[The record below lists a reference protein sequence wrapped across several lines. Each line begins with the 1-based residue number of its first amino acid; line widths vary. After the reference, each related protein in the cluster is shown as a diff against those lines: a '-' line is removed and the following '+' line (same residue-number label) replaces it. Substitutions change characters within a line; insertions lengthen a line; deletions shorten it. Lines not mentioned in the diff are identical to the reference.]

1 VFIIPKGV
9 IMNFNTKT
17 VARILGLTIRKI
29 DYWDKTN
36 LIKPSVQEA
45 AGYGSVRLYSFADL
59 IQLKVAKALKDAG
72 ISIQKMR
79 KALIY
84 LEKNMPDVDKPLA
97 NLKFLTDGETIF
109 VITKDKKTIID
120 TLNRGQVVFTF
131 LLDDIINE
139 LKGTV
144 KPLYDHREYVVKSKG
159 RKYPV
164 ILHEDTEDG
173 GYWAECPEIP
183 GCVSQGDT
191 IGETL
196 EMIKDA
202 INGCLDVMKQNE
214 NSSKAL

>member
-1 VFIIPKGV
+1 
-9 IMNFNTKT
+9 MNFNTKT
-17 VARILGLTIRKI
+17 VARILGLTTRQIG
-29 DYWDKTN
+29 YWDKTN

-45 AGYGSVRLYSFADL
+45 AGYGSVRLYSFSDL

-84 LEKNMPDVDKPLA
+84 LEKNMPDIDKPLA
-97 NLKFLTDGETIF
+97 NLKFLSDGESIF

-144 KPLYDHREYVVKSKG
+144 RPFYSHRKYEVSCKG
-159 RKYPV
+159 RKYSV

-191 IGETL
+191 IRETL

-202 INGCLDVMKQNE
+202 IDGCLDVIRQNE
-214 NSSKAL
+214 NISKAL

>member
-1 VFIIPKGV
+1 
-9 IMNFNTKT
+9 MNFNTKT
-17 VARILGLTIRKI
+17 VARILGLTTRQI

-59 IQLKVAKALKDAG
+59 IQLKVAKTLKDAG

-144 KPLYDHREYVVKSKG
+144 KPLYDHRKYIVRSKG
-159 RKYPV
+159 RKHPV

-173 GYWAECPEIP
+173 GYWAECPEIS

-191 IGETL
+191 IGEAL

-202 INGCLDVMKQNE
+202 INGCLDTMKQGE
-214 NSSKAL
+214 NSSKAV

>member
-1 VFIIPKGV
+1 LSRRV

-17 VARILGLTIRKI
+17 VARILGLTTRQIG
-29 DYWDKTN
+29 YWDKTN

-45 AGYGSVRLYSFADL
+45 AGYGSVRLYSFSDL
-59 IQLKVAKALKDAG
+59 IQLKVAKTLKDAG
-72 ISIQKMR
+72 ISVQKMR

-84 LEKNMPDVDKPLA
+84 LEKNMPDIDKPLA
-97 NLKFLTDGETIF
+97 NLKFLTDGESIF

-144 KPLYDHREYVVKSKG
+144 RPFYSHRKYEVSCKG
-159 RKYPV
+159 RKYSV

-191 IGETL
+191 IRETL

-202 INGCLDVMKQNE
+202 IDGCLDVIRQNE
-214 NSSKAL
+214 NISKAL

>member
-1 VFIIPKGV
+1 
-9 IMNFNTKT
+9 MNFNTKT
-17 VARILGLTIRKI
+17 VARILGLTTRQIG
-29 DYWDKTN
+29 YWDKTN

-45 AGYGSVRLYSFADL
+45 AGYGSVRLYSFSDL

-84 LEKNMPDVDKPLA
+84 LEKNMPDIDKPLA
-97 NLKFLTDGETIF
+97 NLKFLSDGESIF

-144 KPLYDHREYVVKSKG
+144 RPFYSHRKYEVRCKG
-159 RKYPV
+159 RKYSV

-191 IGETL
+191 IRETL

-202 INGCLDVMKQNE
+202 IDGCLDVIRQNE
-214 NSSKAL
+214 NISKAL

>member
-1 VFIIPKGV
+1 
-9 IMNFNTKT
+9 MNFNTKT
-17 VARILGLTIRKI
+17 VARILGLTTRQIG
-29 DYWDKTN
+29 YWDKTN

-45 AGYGSVRLYSFADL
+45 AGYGSVRLYSFSDL

-84 LEKNMPDVDKPLA
+84 LEKNMPDIDKPLA
-97 NLKFLTDGETIF
+97 NLKFLSDGESIF

-139 LKGTV
+139 HHLTV
-144 KPLYDHREYVVKSKG
+144 RPFYSHRKYEVSCKG
-159 RKYPV
+159 RKYSV

-191 IGETL
+191 IRETL

-202 INGCLDVMKQNE
+202 IDGCLDVIRQNE
-214 NSSKAL
+214 NISKAL

>member
-1 VFIIPKGV
+1 
-9 IMNFNTKT
+9 MNFNTKT
-17 VARILGLTIRKI
+17 VARILGLTTRQIG
-29 DYWDKTN
+29 YWDKTN

-45 AGYGSVRLYSFADL
+45 AGYGSVRLYSFSDL
-59 IQLKVAKALKDAG
+59 IQLKVAKTLKDAG

-84 LEKNMPDVDKPLA
+84 LEKNMPDIDKPLA
-97 NLKFLTDGETIF
+97 NLKFLTDGESIF

-144 KPLYDHREYVVKSKG
+144 KPFYSHRKYEVSCKG
-159 RKYPV
+159 RKYSV

-191 IGETL
+191 IRETL

-202 INGCLDVMKQNE
+202 IDGCLDVIRQNE
-214 NSSKAL
+214 NISKAL

>member
-1 VFIIPKGV
+1 
-9 IMNFNTKT
+9 MNFNTKT
-17 VARILGLTIRKI
+17 VARILGLTTRQIG
-29 DYWDKTN
+29 YWDKTN

-59 IQLKVAKALKDAG
+59 IQLKVAKTLKDAG

-97 NLKFLTDGETIF
+97 NLKFLTDGKTIF

-144 KPLYDHREYVVKSKG
+144 KPLYDHRKYIVRSKG
-159 RKYPV
+159 RKHPV

-173 GYWAECPEIP
+173 GYWAECPEIS

-191 IGETL
+191 IGEAL

-202 INGCLDVMKQNE
+202 INGCLDTMKQGE
-214 NSSKAL
+214 NSSKAV

>member
-1 VFIIPKGV
+1 
-9 IMNFNTKT
+9 MNFNTKT
-17 VARILGLTIRKI
+17 VARILGLTTRQIG
-29 DYWDKTN
+29 YWDKTN

-45 AGYGSVRLYSFADL
+45 AGYGSVRLYSFSDL
-59 IQLKVAKALKDAG
+59 IQLKVAKTLKDAG
-72 ISIQKMR
+72 ISVQKMR

-84 LEKNMPDVDKPLA
+84 LEKNMPDIDKPLA
-97 NLKFLTDGETIF
+97 NLKFLTDGESIF

-144 KPLYDHREYVVKSKG
+144 RPFYSHRKYEVSCKG
-159 RKYPV
+159 RKYSV

-191 IGETL
+191 IRETL

-202 INGCLDVMKQNE
+202 IDGCLNVIKQNE
-214 NSSKAL
+214 NISKAL

>member
-1 VFIIPKGV
+1 
-9 IMNFNTKT
+9 MNFNTKT
-17 VARILGLTIRKI
+17 VARILGLTTRQIG
-29 DYWDKTN
+29 YWDKTN

-84 LEKNMPDVDKPLA
+84 LEKNMPDIDKPLA
-97 NLKFLTDGETIF
+97 NLKFLSDGESIF

-144 KPLYDHREYVVKSKG
+144 RPFYSHRKYEVSCKG
-159 RKYPV
+159 RKYSV

-191 IGETL
+191 IRETL

-202 INGCLDVMKQNE
+202 IDGCLDVIRQNE
-214 NSSKAL
+214 NISKAL

>member
-1 VFIIPKGV
+1 
-9 IMNFNTKT
+9 MNFNTKT
-17 VARILGLTIRKI
+17 VARILGLTIRQI

-109 VITKDKKTIID
+109 VIT
-120 TLNRGQVVFTF
+120 R
-131 LLDDIINE
+131 
-139 LKGTV
+139 
-144 KPLYDHREYVVKSKG
+144 DH
-159 RKYPV
+159 
-164 ILHEDTEDG
+164 T
-173 GYWAECPEIP
+173 CP
-183 GCVSQGDT
+183 
-191 IGETL
+191 
-196 EMIKDA
+196 K
-202 INGCLDVMKQNE
+202 
-214 NSSKAL
+214 

>member
-1 VFIIPKGV
+1 
-9 IMNFNTKT
+9 MNFNTKT
-17 VARILGLTIRKI
+17 VARILGLTTRQIG
-29 DYWDKTN
+29 YWDKTN

-45 AGYGSVRLYSFADL
+45 AGYGSVRLYSFSDL
-59 IQLKVAKALKDAG
+59 IQLKVAKTLKDAG
-72 ISIQKMR
+72 ISVQKMR

-84 LEKNMPDVDKPLA
+84 LEKNMPDIDKPLA
-97 NLKFLTDGETIF
+97 NLKFLTDGESIF

-144 KPLYDHREYVVKSKG
+144 KPFYSHRKYEVSCKG
-159 RKYPV
+159 RKYSV

-191 IGETL
+191 IRETL

-202 INGCLDVMKQNE
+202 IDGCLNVIKQNE
-214 NSSKAL
+214 NISKAL

>member
-1 VFIIPKGV
+1 
-9 IMNFNTKT
+9 MNFNTKT
-17 VARILGLTIRKI
+17 VARILGLTTRQI

-59 IQLKVAKALKDAG
+59 IQLKVAKTLKDAG

-97 NLKFLTDGETIF
+97 NLKFLTDGKTIF

-144 KPLYDHREYVVKSKG
+144 KPLYDHRKYVVRSKG
-159 RKYPV
+159 RKHPV

-173 GYWAECPEIP
+173 GYWAECPEIS

-191 IGETL
+191 IGEAL

-202 INGCLDVMKQNE
+202 INGCLDTMKQGG
-214 NSSKAL
+214 NSSKAV

>member
-1 VFIIPKGV
+1 
-9 IMNFNTKT
+9 MNFNTKT
-17 VARILGLTIRKI
+17 VARILGLTTRQIG
-29 DYWDKTN
+29 YWDKTN

-45 AGYGSVRLYSFADL
+45 AGYGSVRLYSFSDL

-84 LEKNMPDVDKPLA
+84 LEKNMPDIDKPLA
-97 NLKFLTDGETIF
+97 NLKFLSDGESIF

-144 KPLYDHREYVVKSKG
+144 RPFYSHRKYEVSCKG
-159 RKYPV
+159 RKYSV

-191 IGETL
+191 IRETL

-202 INGCLDVMKQNE
+202 IDGCLNVIKQNE
-214 NSSKAL
+214 NISKAL

>member
-1 VFIIPKGV
+1 
-9 IMNFNTKT
+9 MNFNTKT
-17 VARILGLTIRKI
+17 VARILGLTTRQIG
-29 DYWDKTN
+29 YWDKTN

-45 AGYGSVRLYSFADL
+45 AGYGSVRLYSFSDL

-84 LEKNMPDVDKPLA
+84 LEKNMPDIDKPLA
-97 NLKFLTDGETIF
+97 NLKFLSDGESIF

-144 KPLYDHREYVVKSKG
+144 RPFYSHRKYEVSCKG
-159 RKYPV
+159 RKYSV

-191 IGETL
+191 IRETL

-202 INGCLDVMKQNE
+202 IDVCLDVISQNE
-214 NSSKAL
+214 NISKSL

>member
-1 VFIIPKGV
+1 
-9 IMNFNTKT
+9 MNFNTKT
-17 VARILGLTIRKI
+17 VARILGLTTRQI

-36 LIKPSVQEA
+36 LIEPSVQEA

-59 IQLKVAKALKDAG
+59 IQLKVAKTLKDAG

-97 NLKFLTDGETIF
+97 NLKFLTDGKTIF

-144 KPLYDHREYVVKSKG
+144 KPLYDHRKYIVRSKG
-159 RKYPV
+159 RKHPV

-173 GYWAECPEIP
+173 GYWAECPEIS

-191 IGETL
+191 IGEAL

-202 INGCLDVMKQNE
+202 INGCLDTMKQGG
-214 NSSKAL
+214 NSSKAV

>member
-1 VFIIPKGV
+1 
-9 IMNFNTKT
+9 MNFNTKT

-59 IQLKVAKALKDAG
+59 IQLKVAKTLKDAG

-97 NLKFLTDGETIF
+97 NLKFLTDGKTIF

-144 KPLYDHREYVVKSKG
+144 KPLYDHRKYVVRSKG
-159 RKYPV
+159 RKHPV

-173 GYWAECPEIP
+173 GYWAECPEIS

-191 IGETL
+191 IGEAL

-202 INGCLDVMKQNE
+202 INGCLDTMKQGE
-214 NSSKAL
+214 NSSKAV

>member
-1 VFIIPKGV
+1 
-9 IMNFNTKT
+9 MNFNTKT
-17 VARILGLTIRKI
+17 VARILGLTTRQIG
-29 DYWDKTN
+29 YWDKTN

-45 AGYGSVRLYSFADL
+45 AGYGSVRLYSFSDL

-72 ISIQKMR
+72 ISVQKMR

-84 LEKNMPDVDKPLA
+84 LEKNMPDIDKPLA
-97 NLKFLTDGETIF
+97 NLKFLTDGESIF

-144 KPLYDHREYVVKSKG
+144 RPFYSHRKYEVSCKG
-159 RKYPV
+159 RKYSV

-191 IGETL
+191 IRETL

-202 INGCLDVMKQNE
+202 IDGCLDVIRQNE
-214 NSSKAL
+214 NISKAL

>member
-1 VFIIPKGV
+1 
-9 IMNFNTKT
+9 MNFNTKT
-17 VARILGLTIRKI
+17 VARILGLTTRQI

-59 IQLKVAKALKDAG
+59 IQLKVAKTLKDAG

-97 NLKFLTDGETIF
+97 NLKFLTDGKTIF

-144 KPLYDHREYVVKSKG
+144 KPLYDHRKYVVRSKG
-159 RKYPV
+159 RKHPV

-173 GYWAECPEIP
+173 GYWAECPEIS

-191 IGETL
+191 IGEAL

-202 INGCLDVMKQNE
+202 INGCLDTMKQGE
-214 NSSKAL
+214 NSSKAV

>member
-1 VFIIPKGV
+1 
-9 IMNFNTKT
+9 
-17 VARILGLTIRKI
+17 
-29 DYWDKTN
+29 
-36 LIKPSVQEA
+36 
-45 AGYGSVRLYSFADL
+45 
-59 IQLKVAKALKDAG
+59 
-72 ISIQKMR
+72 
-79 KALIY
+79 
-84 LEKNMPDVDKPLA
+84 MPDIDKPLA
-97 NLKFLTDGETIF
+97 NLKFLSDGESIF

-144 KPLYDHREYVVKSKG
+144 RPFYSHRKYEVSCKG
-159 RKYPV
+159 RKYSV

-191 IGETL
+191 IRETL

-202 INGCLDVMKQNE
+202 IDGCLDVIRQNE
-214 NSSKAL
+214 NISKAL